1 MNQLLINIAKR
12 LVCKAIKLNT
22 EEYKIQVSY
31 KYIKG
36 VFYPFRDVENDG
48 YSSNGS
54 YIYNYTDHKFD
65 LICECVP
72 DILDKYM
79 DKDITQKELIQQH
92 IDYYTKVKN
101 ESVIN

>member
-1 MNQLLINIAKR
+1 MIIELNKHYINALGDVIF
-12 LVCKAIKLNT
+12 IN
-22 EEYKIQVSY
+22 

-36 VFYPFRDVENDG
+36 VFYPFRDVENNG

-54 YIYNYTDHKFD
+54 YIYNYPDHKFD

-79 DKDITQKELIQQH
+79 DKDITQKEFIQQH
-92 IDYYTKVKN
+92 IDYYIKVKD
-101 ESVIN
+101 ESVTN